1 MVSDLLGWLDYSM
14 CGEIA
19 LVLFCIVFVGIGLR
33 AYFMTR
39 QEVDHY
45 SSIPLEDGVRR
56 TNHVH

>member
-1 MVSDLLGWLDYSM
+1 MR
-14 CGEIA
+14 EIA